1 MLVNGSLRRRFNQRE
16 MTLVDDDFVTI
27 SLLEGELVKQY
38 ILYIAR
44 LKVCKVVNKFLKQ
57 KQQKEKELHTK

>member
-1 MLVNGSLRRRFNQRE
+1 